1 MRGATQP
8 RIAPLTLEQASPE
21 VRVVLDANA
30 ARFGEVLQSLAV
42 TARHPGILEGY
53 LGFEG
58 GLRAAP
64 LLEASLRHLV
74 VLKVATMLGCP
85 YCIDLGSFLGSEAG
99 VTERQLLELGGF
111 ADSDAF
117 SAREQLALE
126 YASAMTARQ
135 PSIPD
140 DLFDRVHDEF
150 SETEIV
156 ELTAHVA
163 WENYRSR
170 FNLALGLQA
179 HGFTANSVCAL
190 PEPSQVS

>member
-1 MRGATQP
+1 MT
-8 RIAPLTLEQASPE
+8 RIQPLTDGDASPE
-21 VRVVLDANA
+21 VRALFDSNR

-53 LGFEG
+53 RGFEA
-58 GLRAAP
+58 GLRASP

-85 YCIDLGSFLGSEAG
+85 YCIDLGSYLGGAGG
-99 VTERQLLELGGF
+99 VTERQLTEL
-111 ADSDAF
+111 ADYASSDAF
-117 SAREQLALE
+117 STRERLALE
-126 YASAMTARQ
+126 YASAMAARR
-135 PSIPD
+135 PLVPD
-140 DLFDRVHDEF
+140 ELFDRLHAEF
-150 SETEIV
+150 SEPEIV
-156 ELTAHVA
+156 ELTAHIA

-190 PEPSQVS
+190 PEVD